1 MIRYRAPLARK
12 ERLAVRD
19 DSITRD
25 ARDADHIWLRQSVT
39 FSVNGQ
45 TRTLEMALPL
55 RPGATPDEVDALLD
69 EADAGMR
76 RLSQRLD
83 AHLAEVTAAPAL
95 PVSAPVS
102 ASVSAPVSAPIPT
115 PERSAPPAVRPT
127 PPPVRQPTAPH
138 PAATPA
144 PAPAPASRAAALAPV
159 TAPASSGPDLTR
171 PEFLAAIRA
180 LGLDARTVMERLKVR
195 SLDGLNLRESLELLR
210 RQSLRDGEAPE
221 PPANASTRPP
231 AISEERA
238 AALAAMPAPIGRADA
253 ARFEEEEDDPAF
265 EVSYPDPDDL
275 PGLDDDFAEEEFAPQ
290 EMTPAAAL
298 DDVPDGLNEPPT
310 APVAAAPAT
319 PTAPPEAVEQQEPPA
334 VIRARE
340 VIATLRAAHTGGQPT
355 AQQRKAYANMVV
367 GELGEA
373 KAAGVIRAVW
383 SLTPDKLGPE
393 QYDELIR
400 WGKLDT
406 FADEV
411 ESVLDLLRAEWIAQ
425 HGGAQPA
432 SQPAAPAAQ
441 PAEPP
446 TKPAARRPAANVSEG
461 AAEHAPQEQP
471 PAPRPTSRGRSAS
484 ANSANSAS
492 SRADARTQ
500 GGA

>member
-1 MIRYRAPLARK
+1 
-12 ERLAVRD
+12 VRN
-19 DSITRD
+19 DSTPHD
-25 ARDADHIWLRQSVT
+25 TRDADHIWLRQSVT

-45 TRTLEMALPL
+45 TRMLEMALPL

-83 AHLAEVTAAPAL
+83 AHLAEVSAAPT
-95 PVSAPVS
+95 SA
-102 ASVSAPVSAPIPT
+102 APIP
-115 PERSAPPAVRPT
+115 APIS
-127 PPPVRQPTAPH
+127 
-138 PAATPA
+138 TPA
-144 PAPAPASRAAALAPV
+144 PAPDQRAPAESPTPAPARRPAAPQAAEQPAPRAATPQPAPAVAPAS
-159 TAPASSGPDLTR
+159 APASGGPDLTR
-171 PEFLAAIRA
+171 PEFLTAVRD

-210 RQSLRDGEAPE
+210 RQSLRDGAAPE
-221 PPANASTRPP
+221 PPALSPAS
-231 AISEERA
+231 ADERA

-253 ARFEEEEDDPAF
+253 ARFEEEEDDGPTF
-265 EVSYPDPDDL
+265 EVSYPNPDDL
-275 PGLDDDFAEEEFAPQ
+275 PGLDDDIAAAEEEEFAPQ
-290 EMTPAAAL
+290 ELAPAAAL
-298 DDVPDGLNEPPT
+298 DDVPDDLNVPPT
-310 APVAAAPAT
+310 APAT
-319 PTAPPEAVEQQEPPA
+319 TPPEGQEPQEPPA
-334 VIRARE
+334 IIRARE
-340 VIATLRAAHTGGQPT
+340 VIASLRAAHTGGQPS

-367 GELGEA
+367 GELGDA

-383 SLTPDKLGPE
+383 NLTPDKIGPE

-411 ESVLDLLRAEWIAQ
+411 ETVLNLLRAEWLAQ

-432 SQPAAPAAQ
+432 PASPTAKPDAP

-446 TKPAARRPAANVSEG
+446 TKPAPRRPAASEP
-461 AAEHAPQEQP
+461 ASEPQEPP
-471 PAPRPTSRGRSAS
+471 PAPRPAPRGRSA
-484 ANSANSAS
+484 SAS
-492 SRADARTQ
+492 SRADARSQ

>member
-1 MIRYRAPLARK
+1 
-12 ERLAVRD
+12 
-19 DSITRD
+19 
-25 ARDADHIWLRQSVT
+25 
-39 FSVNGQ
+39 
-45 TRTLEMALPL
+45 
-55 RPGATPDEVDALLD
+55 
-69 EADAGMR
+69 
-76 RLSQRLD
+76 
-83 AHLAEVTAAPAL
+83 
-95 PVSAPVS
+95 
-102 ASVSAPVSAPIPT
+102 
-115 PERSAPPAVRPT
+115 
-127 PPPVRQPTAPH
+127 
-138 PAATPA
+138 
-144 PAPAPASRAAALAPV
+144 
-159 TAPASSGPDLTR
+159 
-171 PEFLAAIRA
+171 
-180 LGLDARTVMERLKVR
+180 MERLKVR

-253 ARFEEEEDDPAF
+253 ARFEEEEDGPAF

-319 PTAPPEAVEQQEPPA
+319 PTAPPEAEEQQEPPA

-446 TKPAARRPAANVSEG
+446 TKPAARRPAASASEG

-471 PAPRPTSRGRSAS
+471 PAPRSSSRGRSAS